1 MIHFPFQTYIST
13 QTMTSGVI
21 QYAQALIQ
29 KLLRADYVNFN
40 WPWIGSL
47 IYIILALCCMYN

>member
-1 MIHFPFQTYIST
+1 
-13 QTMTSGVI
+13 MTSGVI